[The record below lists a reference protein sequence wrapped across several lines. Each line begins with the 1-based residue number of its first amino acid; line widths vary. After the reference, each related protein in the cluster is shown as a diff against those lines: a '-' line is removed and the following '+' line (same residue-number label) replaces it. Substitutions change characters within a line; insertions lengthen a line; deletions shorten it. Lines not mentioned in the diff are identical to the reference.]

1 MDINLEDL
9 IDFFRDEAEVTCN
22 EDVVRYLES
31 IKESNEE
38 IANELRTYKNKSQS
52 A

>member
-9 IDFFRDEAEVTCN
+9 IDFFRDEAEINCS

-38 IANELRTYKNKSQS
+38 IANELRSHTGKS
-52 A
+52 

>member
-22 EDVVRYLES
+22 ADVVRYLES

-38 IANELRTYKNKSQS
+38 IANELKNTKS
-52 A
+52 